1 MGQFFCHFLGVRG
14 VKFCDIFAQTCP
26 WEWLRLG
33 KKENLLFHQKLA
45 WNSNFCEP
53 NFQEFRLRWWHKE
66 LFLHCGAELIGLGP
80 SWMGLTQGN
89 VILEPSAFQ
98 KYSHFSVQL
107 FFYVYFATRPRPSL
121 TAVSW
126 LPKKVIISVNTNQ
139 IWIYR
144 QTNKHIDISLPTSSE
159 KWIMCK
165 LWDQRNFRSTLEQK
179 CHFSWSV
186 SVTEMDSQFMI
197 CVRI

>member
-1 MGQFFCHFLGVRG
+1 M
-14 VKFCDIFAQTCP
+14 
-26 WEWLRLG
+26 G
-33 KKENLLFHQKLA
+33 KKENLLLHQKWA
-45 WNSNFCEP
+45 CNSSFCEP
-53 NFQEFRLRWWHKE
+53 NFQEYHLKWWRKAP
-66 LFLHCGAELIGLGP
+66 FLHCGDELNGIDTWGMSYIFDIP
-80 SWMGLTQGN
+80 
-89 VILEPSAFQ
+89 ERPAFQ
-98 KYSHFSVQL
+98 KYSICWVFRALFCST

>member
-1 MGQFFCHFLGVRG
+1 MRSSPEHKNPQWTKLLLENPRRDAHQGGQHIVQAHWKKIVNMTNQDDNEEFLMIMPCFFLMYLMF
-14 VKFCDIFAQTCP
+14 
-26 WEWLRLG
+26 
-33 KKENLLFHQKLA
+33 
-45 WNSNFCEP
+45 
-53 NFQEFRLRWWHKE
+53 
-66 LFLHCGAELIGLGP
+66 
-80 SWMGLTQGN
+80 
-89 VILEPSAFQ
+89 
-98 KYSHFSVQL
+98 
-107 FFYVYFATRPRPSL
+107 FATRPRPSL